1 MQVDVSQ
8 LVDTST
14 GRQSRV
20 IYSSDEIYRQ
30 ELERIY
36 GRCWLFLVHTSQIP
50 KPNDYFRTFMGE
62 DDVIVIRQKDGSVR
76 AFLNSCTHRGNRICR
91 ADRGN
96 AKAFT
101 CNYHGWSFA
110 PDGSLAGV
118 PLENEAYFGEL
129 DRSKFGL
136 VPVTKVAEYKGLI
149 FGCFDPEA
157 PSLEDYLGDARF
169 FLDVWLDA
177 MPGGTSLVGETQKM
191 VLDTNWK
198 LPVENVCG
206 DGYHLGWAHAGAMM
220 AVQSMD
226 LAGLSVGNS
235 SANLEGAL
243 SVAGMNGHMA
253 LTALDGVSGYAFY
266 PDPKPMLEYLEA
278 NRPTAIERLGTLRG
292 EQLWGSQINITIFPN
307 LQFLPGLNWFR
318 VYHPKGPGRI
328 EQWTWA
334 MVENDMPEEI
344 KAAILDN
351 QCLTFGLAGLF
362 DNDDGDNLAA
372 CTDQSRA
379 WRTAQMDVYTNMALG
394 HSGPREGFPGDIAA
408 GLVSEHNQRYFYRR
422 WQEHMQASNWN
433 EVPTYNINSLAA
445 QETVDA

>member
-1 MQVDVSQ
+1 MDVAG
-8 LVDTST
+8 LIDTST
-14 GRQSRV
+14 GRQSRT
-20 IYSSDEIYRQ
+20 IYSSEEVYRQ
-30 ELERIY
+30 ELERVF
-36 GRCWLFLVHTSQIP
+36 GRCWLFLAHTSQIP
-50 KPNDYFRTFMGE
+50 QPNDFFRTYMGE
-62 DDVIVIRQKDGSVR
+62 DDVIVIRQKDGSVK
-76 AFLNSCTHRGNRICR
+76 AFLNTCTHRGNRICR

-96 AKAFT
+96 ARSFT

-110 PDGSLAGV
+110 PDGALAGV

-136 VPVTKVAEYKGLI
+136 VPVAQVAEYKGLI
-149 FGCFDPEA
+149 FGNFDPAA
-157 PSLEDYLGDARF
+157 PSLEDYLGDAKF
-169 FLDVWLDA
+169 YLDVWLDA
-177 MPGGTSLVGETQKM
+177 LPGGTSLVGETQKM
-191 VLDTNWK
+191 VLNTNWK

-226 LAGLSVGNS
+226 LSGLSVGNS
-235 SANLEGAL
+235 SANLEGGL
-243 SVAGMNGHMA
+243 SVAGLNGHMA
-253 LTALDGVSGYAFY
+253 LTSLDGVSGYAFY
-266 PDPKPMLEYLEA
+266 PEPKPMLDYLAA
-278 NRPTAIERLGTLRG
+278 NRPTAIERLGKTRG

-318 VYHPKGPGRI
+318 VYHPKGPGQI

-344 KAAILDN
+344 KATILDN

-372 CTDQSRA
+372 CTEQSRG
-379 WRTAQMDVYTNMALG
+379 WRTSQMDVYTNMALG
-394 HSGPREGFPGDIAA
+394 RSGAREGFPGDIAA

-422 WQEHMQASNWN
+422 WQEHMLASSWSD
-433 EVPTYNINSLAA
+433 VPTYNLNPLASREA
-445 QETVDA
+445 VDA

>member
-1 MQVDVSQ
+1 MDVAG
-8 LVDTST
+8 LIDTST
-14 GRQSRV
+14 GRQSRT
-20 IYSSDEIYRQ
+20 IYSSEEVYRQ
-30 ELERIY
+30 ELERVF
-36 GRCWLFLVHTSQIP
+36 GRCWLFLAHTSQIP
-50 KPNDYFRTFMGE
+50 QPNDFFRTYMGE
-62 DDVIVIRQKDGSVR
+62 DDVIVIRQKDGSVK
-76 AFLNSCTHRGNRICR
+76 AFLNTCTHRGNRICR

-96 AKAFT
+96 ARSFT

-110 PDGSLAGV
+110 PDGALAGV

-136 VPVTKVAEYKGLI
+136 VPVAKVAEYKGLI
-149 FGCFDPEA
+149 FGNFDPAA
-157 PSLEDYLGDARF
+157 PSLEDYLGDAKF
-169 FLDVWLDA
+169 YLDVWLDA
-177 MPGGTSLVGETQKM
+177 LPGGTSLVGEAQKM
-191 VLDTNWK
+191 VLNTNWK

-226 LAGLSVGNS
+226 LSGLSIGNS
-235 SANLEGAL
+235 SANLEGGL
-243 SVAGMNGHMA
+243 SVAGLNGHMA
-253 LTALDGVSGYAFY
+253 LTSLDGVSGYAFY
-266 PDPKPMLEYLEA
+266 PEPKPMLDYLAA
-278 NRPTAIERLGTLRG
+278 NRPTAIERLGKTRG

-318 VYHPKGPGRI
+318 VYHPKGPGQI

-344 KAAILDN
+344 KATILDN

-372 CTDQSRA
+372 CTEQSRG
-379 WRTAQMDVYTNMALG
+379 WRTSQMDVYTNMALG
-394 HSGPREGFPGDIAA
+394 RSGAREGFPGDIAA

-422 WQEHMQASNWN
+422 WQEHMLASSWSD
-433 EVPTYNINSLAA
+433 VPTYNLNPLASREA
-445 QETVDA
+445 VDA

>member
-1 MQVDVSQ
+1 MDVSQ

-36 GRCWLFLVHTSQIP
+36 GRCWLFLAHTSQIP

-62 DDVIVIRQKDGSVR
+62 DDVIVIRQKDGLVR

-157 PSLEDYLGDARF
+157 PSLEDYLGDAKF

-177 MPGGTSLVGETQKM
+177 MPGGTSLVGETQKI

-226 LAGLSVGNS
+226 IAGLSVGNS
-235 SANLEGAL
+235 SANLEGGL

-266 PDPKPMLEYLEA
+266 PEPKPMLDYLEA
-278 NRPTAIERLGTLRG
+278 NRPKAIERLGRLRG
-292 EQLWGSQINITIFPN
+292 EQLWGSQINVTIFPN

-318 VYHPKGPGRI
+318 VYHPKGSGRI

-344 KAAILDN
+344 KATILDN
-351 QCLTFGLAGLF
+351 QCLTFGVAGLF

-372 CTDQSRA
+372 CTEQSGG

-394 HSGPREGFPGDIAA
+394 RSGPREGFPGDIAA

-445 QETVDA
+445 RETVDA

>member
-1 MQVDVSQ
+1 MDVSG
-8 LVDTST
+8 LVDTAT
-14 GRQSRV
+14 GRQSRT
-20 IYSSDEIYRQ
+20 IYSSEELYKQ
-30 ELERIY
+30 ELERVF
-36 GRCWLFLVHTSQIP
+36 GRCWLFLAHTSQIP
-50 KPNDYFRTFMGE
+50 QAGDYFRTFMGE
-62 DDVIVIRQKDGSVR
+62 DDVIVIRQKDGSIR

-118 PLENEAYFGEL
+118 PLENEAYFGQL
-129 DRSKFGL
+129 DRSKLGL
-136 VPVTKVAEYKGLI
+136 VPVTQVAEYKGLV
-149 FGCFDPEA
+149 FGCFDPDA

-191 VLDTNWK
+191 ELGSNWK

-235 SANLEGAL
+235 SANLDGGL

-266 PDPKPMLEYLEA
+266 PEPKPMLNYLEA
-278 NRPTAIERLGTLRG
+278 NRPTVIERLGKLRG

-318 VYHPKGPGRI
+318 VYHPKGPSRI

-344 KAAILDN
+344 QAAILDN

-372 CTDQSRA
+372 CTEQSRG
-379 WRTAQMDVYTNMALG
+379 WRTAQMDVFTNMALNR
-394 HSGPREGFPGDIAA
+394 SGPREGFPGDIAA

-422 WQEHMQASNWN
+422 WQEHMQAESWA
-433 EVPTYNINSLAA
+433 EVPTYNINPLAG

>member
-1 MQVDVSQ
+1 MDVSG

-14 GRQSRV
+14 GRQSRI
-20 IYSSDEIYRQ
+20 IYSSEELYRQ
-30 ELERIY
+30 ELERIF
-36 GRCWLFLVHTSQIP
+36 GRCWLFLAHTSQIP
-50 KPNDYFRTFMGE
+50 KSNDYFRTFMGE

-110 PDGSLAGV
+110 PDGSLASV
-118 PLENEAYFGEL
+118 PLENEAYFGGL

-136 VPVTKVAEYKGLI
+136 EPVTKVAEYKGLI
-149 FGCFDPEA
+149 FGCLDAEA
-157 PSLEDYLGDARF
+157 PSLQDYLGDARF

-177 MPGGTSLVGETQKM
+177 MPGGTALIGETQKM
-191 VLDTNWK
+191 LLGSNWK

-235 SANLEGAL
+235 SANLEGGL
-243 SVAGMNGHMA
+243 SIAGLNGHLA

-266 PDPKPMLEYLEA
+266 PNPKPMLDYLEA
-278 NRPTAIERLGTLRG
+278 NRLTVIERLGKLRG

-318 VYHPKGPGRI
+318 IYHPKGPSQI

-334 MVENDMPEEI
+334 MVENDMPEAV
-344 KAAILDN
+344 KATILDN

-362 DNDDGDNLAA
+362 DNDDGDNLTA
-372 CTDQSRA
+372 CTDQSRG
-379 WRTAQMDVYTNMALG
+379 WWTAQMDVYTNMALG
-394 HSGPREGFPGDIAA
+394 RSGPRDGFPGDIAA

-422 WQEHMQASNWN
+422 WQEHMQASGWN
-433 EVPTYNINSLAA
+433 EVPTYNINSLAK
-445 QETVDA
+445 QEVVDA

>member
-1 MQVDVSQ
+1 MSP
-8 LVDTST
+8 
-14 GRQSRV
+14 
-20 IYSSDEIYRQ
+20 
-30 ELERIY
+30 RIF
-36 GRCWLFLVHTSQIP
+36 GRCWLFLAHTSQIP
-50 KPNDYFRTFMGE
+50 QPNDFFRTYMGE
-62 DDVIVIRQKDGSVR
+62 DDVIVIRQKDGSVK
-76 AFLNSCTHRGNRICR
+76 AFLNTCTHRGNRICR

-96 AKAFT
+96 ARSFT

-110 PDGSLAGV
+110 PDGALAGV

-136 VPVTKVAEYKGLI
+136 VPVAQVAEYKGLI
-149 FGCFDPEA
+149 FGNFDPAA
-157 PSLEDYLGDARF
+157 PSLEDYLGDAKF
-169 FLDVWLDA
+169 YLDVWLDA
-177 MPGGTSLVGETQKM
+177 LPGGTSLVGETQKM
-191 VLDTNWK
+191 VLNTNWK

-226 LAGLSVGNS
+226 LSGLSVGNS
-235 SANLEGAL
+235 SANLEGGL
-243 SVAGMNGHMA
+243 SVAGLNGHMA
-253 LTALDGVSGYAFY
+253 LTFLDGVSGYAFY
-266 PDPKPMLEYLEA
+266 PDPKPMLDYLEA
-278 NRPTAIERLGTLRG
+278 NRPTAIERLGKTRG

-318 VYHPKGPGRI
+318 VYHPKGPGQI

-344 KAAILDN
+344 KATILDN

-372 CTDQSRA
+372 CTEQSRG
-379 WRTAQMDVYTNMALG
+379 WRTSQMDVYTNMALG
-394 HSGPREGFPGDIAA
+394 RSGAREGFPGDIAA

-422 WQEHMQASNWN
+422 WQEHMQASSWSD
-433 EVPTYNINSLAA
+433 VPAYNLNSLASREA
-445 QETVDA
+445 VDA

>member
-1 MQVDVSQ
+1 MTDVSE
-8 LVDTST
+8 LIDTAT
-14 GRQSRV
+14 GRQSRT
-20 IYSSDEIYRQ
+20 IYSSEELYKQ
-30 ELERIY
+30 ELERIF

-50 KPNDYFRTFMGE
+50 KAGDYFRTFMGE
-62 DDVIVIRQKDGSVR
+62 DDVIVIRQKDGSIK

-129 DRSKFGL
+129 DRSKLGL
-136 VPVTKVAEYKGLI
+136 VQVTHVAEYKGLV
-149 FGCFDPEA
+149 FGCFDPDA
-157 PSLEDYLGDARF
+157 PSLEDYLGDAKF

-177 MPGGTSLVGETQKM
+177 MPGGTSLLGETQKM
-191 VLDTNWK
+191 ELGSNWK

-206 DGYHLGWAHAGAMM
+206 DGYHLGWAHAGAMT

-226 LAGLSVGNS
+226 LSGLSVGNS
-235 SANLEGAL
+235 SANLEGGL

-253 LTALDGVSGYAFY
+253 LTSLDGVSGYAFY
-266 PDPKPMLEYLEA
+266 PEPKTMLDYLEA
-278 NRPTAIERLGTLRG
+278 NRPTVIERLGNLRG

-318 VYHPKGPGRI
+318 VYHPKGSGRI

-344 KAAILDN
+344 QAAILDN

-372 CTDQSRA
+372 CTEQSRG
-379 WRTAQMDVYTNMALG
+379 WRTAQMDVFTNMALNR
-394 HSGPREGFPGDIAA
+394 SGPREGFPGDIAA

-422 WQEHMQASNWN
+422 WQEHMQADSWAQ
-433 EVPTYNINSLAA
+433 VPTYNINPLAA
-445 QETVDA
+445 RETVDA

>member
-1 MQVDVSQ
+1 MDVAS
-8 LVDTST
+8 LIDTST
-14 GRQSRV
+14 GRQSRS
-20 IYSSDEIYRQ
+20 IYSSDAVYRQ
-30 ELERIY
+30 ELERVF
-36 GRCWLFLVHTSQIP
+36 GRCWLFLAHISQIP
-50 KPNDYFRTFMGE
+50 RPNDFFRTYMGE
-62 DDVIVIRQKDGSVR
+62 DDVIVIRQKDGAVK
-76 AFLNSCTHRGNRICR
+76 AFLNTCTHRGNRICR

-96 AKAFT
+96 ARSFT

-110 PDGSLAGV
+110 PDGALAGV

-136 VPVTKVAEYKGLI
+136 VPVAQVAEYKGLI
-149 FGCFDPEA
+149 FGCFDPAA
-157 PSLEDYLGDARF
+157 PSLDDYLGDAKF
-169 FLDVWLDA
+169 YLDVWLDA
-177 MPGGTSLVGETQKM
+177 LPGGTALVGETQKM
-191 VLDTNWK
+191 VLNTNWK

-226 LAGLSVGNS
+226 LSGLSVGNS
-235 SANLEGAL
+235 SANLDGGL
-243 SVAGMNGHMA
+243 SVAGLNGHMA
-253 LTALDGVSGYAFY
+253 LTSLDGVSGYAFY
-266 PDPKPMLEYLEA
+266 PEPKPMLDYLEA
-278 NRPTAIERLGTLRG
+278 NRPTVTERLGKTRG

-318 VYHPKGPGRI
+318 VYHPKGPGQI

-334 MVENDMPEEI
+334 MVENDMPENV
-344 KAAILDN
+344 KATILDN

-372 CTDQSRA
+372 CTEQSRG

-394 HSGPREGFPGDIAA
+394 RSGAREGFPGDIAA

-422 WQEHMQASNWN
+422 WQEHMQASSWSD
-433 EVPTYNINSLAA
+433 VPTYNLNPLGSREAVNA
-445 QETVDA
+445 

>member
-1 MQVDVSQ
+1 MDVSG
-8 LVDTST
+8 LVDTAT
-14 GRQSRV
+14 GRQSRA
-20 IYSSDEIYRQ
+20 IYSSEELYRQ
-30 ELERIY
+30 ELERIF

-50 KPNDYFRTFMGE
+50 EAGDYFRTFMGE
-62 DDVIVIRQKDGSVR
+62 DDVIVIRQKDGTIK

-91 ADRGN
+91 SDRGN

-110 PDGSLAGV
+110 PDGSLSAV
-118 PLENEAYFGEL
+118 PLEKEAYFGEL
-129 DRSKFGL
+129 DRSRLGL
-136 VPVTKVAEYKGLI
+136 VPVAHVAEYKGLV
-149 FGCFDPEA
+149 FGCFDADP
-157 PSLEDYLGDARF
+157 PSLEDYLGDAKF

-191 VLDTNWK
+191 VLASNWK

-206 DGYHLGWAHAGAMM
+206 DGYHLGWAHAGAMR
-220 AVQSMD
+220 AVQSLD

-235 SANLEGAL
+235 STDLDGGL
-243 SVAGMNGHMA
+243 SVLGLNGHMA
-253 LTALDGVSGYAFY
+253 LTSLDGVSGYAFY
-266 PDPKPMLEYLEA
+266 PKPKPMLDYLEF
-278 NRPTAIERLGTLRG
+278 NRPQVIERLGKVRG

-318 VYHPKGPGRI
+318 VYHPKGPGQI

-334 MVENDMPEEI
+334 MVENDMPAEI
-344 KAAILDN
+344 QAAILDN

-372 CTDQSRA
+372 CTEQSRG
-379 WRTAQMDVYTNMALG
+379 WRTAQMDVFTNMALNR
-394 HSGPREGFPGDIAA
+394 SGPREGFPGDIAA

-422 WQEHMQASNWN
+422 WQEHMQADNWAG
-433 EVPTYNINSLAA
+433 VPTYNINSVVAE
-445 QETVDA
+445 ETINA

>member
-1 MQVDVSQ
+1 MDVSGLVDVSA
-8 LVDTST
+8 

-20 IYSSDEIYRQ
+20 IYADNEIYRQ
-30 ELERIY
+30 ELERVF
-36 GRCWLFLVHTSQIP
+36 GRCWLFLAHASQIP
-50 KPNDYFRTFMGE
+50 RPGDYFRTFMGE
-62 DDVIVIRQKDGSVR
+62 DDVIVIRQQDGSAK

-110 PDGSLAGV
+110 PDGSLAAV
-118 PLENEAYFGEL
+118 PLEKEAYFGEL
-129 DRSKFGL
+129 DRSKLGL
-136 VPVTKVAEYKGLI
+136 VPVSKVAEYKGLI
-149 FGCFDPEA
+149 FGCFDPAA

-177 MPGGTSLVGETQKM
+177 MPGGTALIGETQKM
-191 VLDTNWK
+191 ELATNWK

-226 LAGLSVGNS
+226 LSGLSVGNS
-235 SANLEGAL
+235 SANLEGGL

-253 LTALDGVSGYAFY
+253 LTSLDGVSGYAFY
-266 PDPKPMLEYLEA
+266 PEPQPMLDYLEA
-278 NRPTAIERLGTLRG
+278 NRPTVIERLGRLRG

-328 EQWTWA
+328 QQWTWA
-334 MVENDMPEEI
+334 MVENDMPDEM
-344 KAAILDN
+344 KSAILDN

-372 CTDQSRA
+372 CTEQSRG
-379 WRTAQMDVYTNMALG
+379 WRTSQMDVYTNMALG
-394 HSGPREGFPGDIAA
+394 RSGPREGFPGDIAA

-422 WQEHMQASNWN
+422 WQELMQASDWA
-433 EVPTYNINSLAA
+433 EVPAYNINSLSM
-445 QETVDA
+445 QEAVDA